1 MVLNKKLKMNFKER
15 GITVGD
21 LLIFIIVVLISFFSI
36 SKIRNDNRQKSLSYV
51 FMNNYHD
58 VQNRDI

>member
-1 MVLNKKLKMNFKER
+1 MNLKER

-21 LLIFIIVVLISFFSI
+21 LLIFIIVALIAFFFI
-36 SKIRNDNRQKSLSYV
+36 SKIKNDNSQKSLSY
-51 FMNNYHD
+51 FSINNYHD

>member
-21 LLIFIIVVLISFFSI
+21 LLIFVIVVLISFFSI
-36 SKIRNDNRQKSLSYV
+36 SKIRNDNSQKSLSYF
-51 FMNNYHD
+51 FMNNYDD
-58 VQNRDI
+58 VQNRNT

>member
-1 MVLNKKLKMNFKER
+1 MVLNEKLKMNFKER

-36 SKIRNDNRQKSLSYV
+36 SKIRNDNSQKSFSYF
-51 FMNNYHD
+51 FMHNYHD